1 MYLTKRFNP
10 KASTFRKDRKYEE
23 RNKSK
28 KVMKPLPP
36 VLEEKHVP
44 DIPVNPLYQ
53 LFINYYNFVAE
64 EQPVVEEEPVV
75 SIKKKYKNGKRKT
88 ITKDALEKFKLDRRF
103 NLFFS
108 NAGDKI
114 LNLPE
119 TLIESILEFSG
130 LISTHK
136 DYKLIKFGFHESERK
151 THKLIKEWIIKQ
163 LNTCSNERFITIIE
177 YFKTIPFSKQL
188 NENIVRFLHQL
199 EYLYDTYDGNELLSD
214 IDTLIWC
221 ERRDWRSRKS
231 RPRLIQ
237 SIIAEPPRNFNRQLV
252 DNMP

>member
-36 VLEEKHVP
+36 VLEEKYVP
-44 DIPVNPLYQ
+44 DIPVNSLYQ
-53 LFINYYNFVAE
+53 LFIDYYNAR
-64 EQPVVEEEPVV
+64 EQPVAEEEPVV

-88 ITKDALEKFKLDRRF
+88 ITNDALEKFKLDRRF
-103 NLFFS
+103 HLFFS

-136 DYKLIKFGFHESERK
+136 DYKLIKFGLHESERK

-188 NENIVRFLHQL
+188 NENIVRFLNQL
-199 EYLYDTYDGNELLSD
+199 EYLYDTYDSNELLSD

-221 ERRDWRSRKS
+221 ERRDMKY
-231 RPRLIQ
+231 RPRLMAA
-237 SIIAEPPRNFNRQLV
+237 IIAEPPINFNRRLV